1 MIKKLFLI
9 SIAIVSLASC
19 SNSSKEI
26 ETDKINNLENDVN
39 VEESVKDEQVTET
52 TAQPDRK
59 MDVYGKITW
68 IEWNEITLL
77 QVDTSK
83 DPTFDMTPTEKK
95 KYMLS
100 MDEAA
105 RTALKEEINKAT
117 LWEIKL
123 TVPVWIPMT
132 KKEAQWPD
140 APNLEA
146 SLADL
151 KAWQYISVWLN
162 TEVVDRK
169 VAEFVKIAFTQ

>member
-1 MIKKLFLI
+1 MKTTILI
-9 SIAIVSLASC
+9 FVLLLSLNLASC
-19 SNSSKEI
+19 SKQDTTI
-26 ETDKINNLENDVN
+26 DDKTKTETN
-39 VEESVKDEQVTET
+39 VENIT
-52 TAQPDRK
+52 TPTTTTQEDNTVQPDRK
-59 MDVYGKITW
+59 MDIYWKITW
-68 IEWNEITLL
+68 IEWNEVTLL

-83 DPTFDMTPTEKK
+83 DPTFNMTPTEKK
-95 KYMLS
+95 KYMQS
-100 MDEAA
+100 MDESA

-117 LWEIKL
+117 LWELKL

-151 KAWQYISVWLN
+151 KVWQYISIWLN
-162 TEVVDRK
+162 PEVADRK

>member
-9 SIAIVSLASC
+9 SVATMLVASC
-19 SNSSKEI
+19 SNSSKETEI
-26 ETDKINNLENDVN
+26 DKTNNLENDVN
-39 VEESVKDEQVTET
+39 VQESIKTDQVTEIT
-52 TAQPDRK
+52 GQPERK
-59 MDVYGKITW
+59 MDIYGKITG

-95 KYMLS
+95 KYMQS

-140 APNLEA
+140 APNFEA
-146 SLADL
+146 SLVDL
-151 KAWQYISVWLN
+151 KTWQYISVWLN

>member
-1 MIKKLFLI
+1 MKTTILIFVLLF
-9 SIAIVSLASC
+9 SLTLVSC
-19 SNSSKEI
+19 SKQDTTTDDKTKT
-26 ETDKINNLENDVN
+26 ETN
-39 VEESVKDEQVTET
+39 VENN
-52 TAQPDRK
+52 TANTVSSQDNTVQPDRK
-59 MDVYGKITW
+59 MDMYGKITW
-68 IEWNEITLL
+68 IEWNEVTLL

-83 DPTFDMTPTEKK
+83 DPTFDMTPTQKK
-95 KYMLS
+95 KYMQS
-100 MDEAA
+100 MDEQA

-117 LWEIKL
+117 LWELKL

-151 KAWQYISVWLN
+151 KVWQYISIWVN
-162 TEVVDRK
+162 PEVTDRK